1 MNIPVET
8 LLLERGLLTERQL
21 RRAMEFRER
30 CPDKALEE
38 ILLDFGYVS
47 EAALLACL
55 GERDGL
61 EVVDLSEYKVDPEA
75 SGLISHNF
83 SDQYQV
89 LPIGIRNGKLVVAA
103 RDPLMFD
110 VFDEIEAAAGM
121 ELTVVLAA
129 AESIRNCAAAVY
141 REQDLSNAVQKV
153 NKEVLGSGY
162 SREVSAASE
171 RVEGTPIVKMVNTLI
186 EQAYARGASDIHVE
200 PMEDRLVIRLRV
212 NGDLVEHAS
221 MAMEAHRPIVTR
233 LKIMGGMDIAEK
245 RLPQDGKY
253 RYDRGQVKTDL
264 RISALPTI
272 YGEKIVLRLLNS
284 ARDDCLMDVR
294 RLGMTEEQEEIF
306 ERFIKAPY
314 GLVLVTGPT
323 GSGKTTTL
331 YAALNRLVR
340 RKINVVAVEDP
351 VEKAISGATQVQ
363 VNVKSGLTF
372 AVALRAILRQDPDV
386 IMIGEM
392 RDGETASIGVR
403 AAITGHLVFSTL
415 HTNDCAASVARLLDM
430 GVVPYMAAAALTGV
444 IAQRLVKELCPHCR
458 REYEPDGREREL
470 LGGTAPEPVK
480 RLWKPVGCSRCGN
493 TGYSGRRAIY
503 EFMEVDEEIGGMIQK
518 GASPREIRTVLRKN
532 GSKSLREQAR
542 DMTIRGETSVEE
554 LEKIIYSVGPGDR
567 SYRKRQ
573 DHHALCCL
581 KPAGQAENQCGGSGG
596 PCGEGHKRSHSGSGK
611 CEIRPHLCRSP
622 AGHTPS
628 GPGCDHDRRDEGRR
642 NRIHRRARRHNG
654 APGIFHAAHQ

>member
-75 SGLISHNF
+75 AGLISHNF

-129 AESIRNCAAAVY
+129 AESIRDCAAAVY

-212 NGDLVEHAS
+212 NGDLVEHTS

-340 RKINVVAVEDP
+340 RKINVVTVEDP

-542 DMTIRGETSVEE
+542 DLTIRGETSVEE
-554 LEKIIYSVGPGDR
+554 LEKIIYSV
-567 SYRKRQ
+567 
-573 DHHALCCL
+573 
-581 KPAGQAENQCGGSGG
+581 E
-596 PCGEGHKRSHSGSGK
+596 
-611 CEIRPHLCRSP
+611 
-622 AGHTPS
+622 
-628 GPGCDHDRRDEGRR
+628 
-642 NRIHRRARRHNG
+642 
-654 APGIFHAAHQ
+654 

>member
-75 SGLISHNF
+75 AGLISHNF

-129 AESIRNCAAAVY
+129 AESIRDCAAAVY

-153 NKEVLGSGY
+153 NKEVQGSGH
-162 SREVSAASE
+162 SREAGAASE

-186 EQAYARGASDIHVE
+186 EPAYARGASDIHVE

-212 NGDLVEHAS
+212 NGDLVEHTS

-340 RKINVVAVEDP
+340 RKINVVTVEDP

-444 IAQRLVKELCPHCR
+444 IAQRLMKELCPHCR

-470 LGGTAPEPVK
+470 LGGAAPETVK

-503 EFMEVDEEIGGMIQK
+503 EFMEVDEKIGGMIQK
-518 GASPREIRTVLRKN
+518 GTSPHEIRTVLRKN

-542 DMTIRGETSVEE
+542 DMTIRGETSMEE
-554 LEKIIYSVGPGDR
+554 LEKIIYSV
-567 SYRKRQ
+567 
-573 DHHALCCL
+573 
-581 KPAGQAENQCGGSGG
+581 E
-596 PCGEGHKRSHSGSGK
+596 
-611 CEIRPHLCRSP
+611 
-622 AGHTPS
+622 
-628 GPGCDHDRRDEGRR
+628 
-642 NRIHRRARRHNG
+642 
-654 APGIFHAAHQ
+654 

>member
-75 SGLISHNF
+75 AGLISHNF

-129 AESIRNCAAAVY
+129 AESIRDCAAAVY

-153 NKEVLGSGY
+153 NKEVQGSGH
-162 SREVSAASE
+162 SREACAASE

-212 NGDLVEHAS
+212 NGDLVEHTS

-340 RKINVVAVEDP
+340 RKINVVTVEDP

-372 AVALRAILRQDPDV
+372 AVALRAILRQGPDV

-470 LGGTAPEPVK
+470 LGGAAPETVK

-503 EFMEVDEEIGGMIQK
+503 EFMEVDEKIGGMIQK
-518 GASPREIRTVLRKN
+518 GTSPHEIRTVLRKN

-542 DMTIRGETSVEE
+542 DMTIRGETSMEE
-554 LEKIIYSVGPGDR
+554 LEKIIYSV
-567 SYRKRQ
+567 
-573 DHHALCCL
+573 
-581 KPAGQAENQCGGSGG
+581 E
-596 PCGEGHKRSHSGSGK
+596 
-611 CEIRPHLCRSP
+611 
-622 AGHTPS
+622 
-628 GPGCDHDRRDEGRR
+628 
-642 NRIHRRARRHNG
+642 
-654 APGIFHAAHQ
+654 

>member
-1 MNIPVET
+1 MET

-75 SGLISHNF
+75 AGLISHNF

-129 AESIRNCAAAVY
+129 AESIRDCAAAVY

-153 NKEVLGSGY
+153 NKEVQGSGH
-162 SREVSAASE
+162 SREACAASE

-212 NGDLVEHAS
+212 NGDLVEHTS

-340 RKINVVAVEDP
+340 RKINVVTVEDP

-470 LGGTAPEPVK
+470 LGGAAPETVK

-503 EFMEVDEEIGGMIQK
+503 EFMEVDEKIGGMIQK
-518 GASPREIRTVLRKN
+518 GTSPHEIRTVLRKN

-542 DMTIRGETSVEE
+542 DMTIRGETSMEE
-554 LEKIIYSVGPGDR
+554 LEKIIYSV
-567 SYRKRQ
+567 
-573 DHHALCCL
+573 
-581 KPAGQAENQCGGSGG
+581 E
-596 PCGEGHKRSHSGSGK
+596 
-611 CEIRPHLCRSP
+611 
-622 AGHTPS
+622 
-628 GPGCDHDRRDEGRR
+628 
-642 NRIHRRARRHNG
+642 
-654 APGIFHAAHQ
+654 

>member
-75 SGLISHNF
+75 AGLISHNF

-121 ELTVVLAA
+121 ELTVVLAV
-129 AESIRNCAAAVY
+129 AESIRDCAAAVY

-153 NKEVLGSGY
+153 NKEVQGSGY
-162 SREVSAASE
+162 SREACAASE

-212 NGDLVEHAS
+212 NGDLVEHTS

-340 RKINVVAVEDP
+340 RKINVVTVEDP

-470 LGGTAPEPVK
+470 LGGAAPETVK

-503 EFMEVDEEIGGMIQK
+503 EFMEVDEKIGGMIQK
-518 GASPREIRTVLRKN
+518 GTSPHEIRTVLRKN

-542 DMTIRGETSVEE
+542 DMTIRGETSMEE
-554 LEKIIYSVGPGDR
+554 LEKIIYSV
-567 SYRKRQ
+567 
-573 DHHALCCL
+573 
-581 KPAGQAENQCGGSGG
+581 E
-596 PCGEGHKRSHSGSGK
+596 
-611 CEIRPHLCRSP
+611 
-622 AGHTPS
+622 
-628 GPGCDHDRRDEGRR
+628 
-642 NRIHRRARRHNG
+642 
-654 APGIFHAAHQ
+654 

>member
-75 SGLISHNF
+75 AGLISHNF

-212 NGDLVEHAS
+212 NGDLVEHTS

-340 RKINVVAVEDP
+340 RKINVVTVEDP

-542 DMTIRGETSVEE
+542 DMTIRGETSMEE
-554 LEKIIYSVGPGDR
+554 LEKIIYSV
-567 SYRKRQ
+567 
-573 DHHALCCL
+573 
-581 KPAGQAENQCGGSGG
+581 E
-596 PCGEGHKRSHSGSGK
+596 
-611 CEIRPHLCRSP
+611 
-622 AGHTPS
+622 
-628 GPGCDHDRRDEGRR
+628 
-642 NRIHRRARRHNG
+642 
-654 APGIFHAAHQ
+654 

>member
-386 IMIGEM
+386 IMVGEM
-392 RDGETASIGVR
+392 RDEETVSIGVR

-415 HTNDCAASVARLLDM
+415 HTNDCASTINRLRNM
-430 GVVPYMAAAALTGV
+430 GVAPYMVAAALSGIV
-444 IAQRLVKELCPHCR
+444 AQRLVKVLCPMCC
-458 REYEPDGREREL
+458 REYEPDERERGL
-470 LGGTAPEPVK
+470 LEGLGAGKVDK
-480 RLWKPVGCSRCGN
+480 LWKASGCPCCNG
-493 TGYSGRRAIY
+493 TGYSRRKAVY
-503 EFMEVDEEIGGMIQK
+503 ELMEVDEEVKFMITDNVLPK
-518 GASPREIRTVLRKN
+518 EIRTYQKKR
-532 GSKSLREQAR
+532 GFRSLKENVVQMA
-542 DMTIRGETSVEE
+542 IHGETSMEE
-554 LEKIIYSVGPGDR
+554 AEKILYS
-567 SYRKRQ
+567 
-573 DHHALCCL
+573 
-581 KPAGQAENQCGGSGG
+581 AE
-596 PCGEGHKRSHSGSGK
+596 
-611 CEIRPHLCRSP
+611 
-622 AGHTPS
+622 
-628 GPGCDHDRRDEGRR
+628 
-642 NRIHRRARRHNG
+642 
-654 APGIFHAAHQ
+654 

>member
-75 SGLISHNF
+75 AGLISHNF

-129 AESIRNCAAAVY
+129 AESIRDCAAAVY

-153 NKEVLGSGY
+153 NKEVQGSGH
-162 SREVSAASE
+162 SREACAASE

-212 NGDLVEHAS
+212 NGDLVEHTS

-340 RKINVVAVEDP
+340 RKINVVTVEDP

-392 RDGETASIGVR
+392 GDGETASIGVR

-470 LGGTAPEPVK
+470 LGGAAPETVK

-503 EFMEVDEEIGGMIQK
+503 EFMEVDEKIGGMIQK
-518 GASPREIRTVLRKN
+518 GTSPHEIRTVLRKN

-542 DMTIRGETSVEE
+542 DMTIRGETSMEE
-554 LEKIIYSVGPGDR
+554 LEKVIYSV
-567 SYRKRQ
+567 
-573 DHHALCCL
+573 
-581 KPAGQAENQCGGSGG
+581 E
-596 PCGEGHKRSHSGSGK
+596 
-611 CEIRPHLCRSP
+611 
-622 AGHTPS
+622 
-628 GPGCDHDRRDEGRR
+628 
-642 NRIHRRARRHNG
+642 
-654 APGIFHAAHQ
+654 

>member
-212 NGDLVEHAS
+212 NGDLVEHTS

-340 RKINVVAVEDP
+340 RKINVVTVEDP

-542 DMTIRGETSVEE
+542 DMTIRGETSMEE
-554 LEKIIYSVGPGDR
+554 LEKVIYSV
-567 SYRKRQ
+567 
-573 DHHALCCL
+573 
-581 KPAGQAENQCGGSGG
+581 E
-596 PCGEGHKRSHSGSGK
+596 
-611 CEIRPHLCRSP
+611 
-622 AGHTPS
+622 
-628 GPGCDHDRRDEGRR
+628 
-642 NRIHRRARRHNG
+642 
-654 APGIFHAAHQ
+654 

>member
-444 IAQRLVKELCPHCR
+444 IAQSLVKELCPHCR

-493 TGYSGRRAIY
+493 TNYSGRRAIY

-554 LEKIIYSVGPGDR
+554 LEKIIYSV
-567 SYRKRQ
+567 
-573 DHHALCCL
+573 
-581 KPAGQAENQCGGSGG
+581 E
-596 PCGEGHKRSHSGSGK
+596 
-611 CEIRPHLCRSP
+611 
-622 AGHTPS
+622 
-628 GPGCDHDRRDEGRR
+628 
-642 NRIHRRARRHNG
+642 
-654 APGIFHAAHQ
+654 

>member
-75 SGLISHNF
+75 AGLISHNF

-129 AESIRNCAAAVY
+129 AESIRDCAAAVY

-153 NKEVLGSGY
+153 NKEVQGSGH
-162 SREVSAASE
+162 SREACAASE

-212 NGDLVEHAS
+212 NGDLVEHTS

-340 RKINVVAVEDP
+340 RKINVVTVEDP

-458 REYEPDGREREL
+458 REYETDGREREL
-470 LGGTAPEPVK
+470 LGGAAPETVK

-503 EFMEVDEEIGGMIQK
+503 EFMEVDEKIGGMIQK
-518 GASPREIRTVLRKN
+518 GTSPHEIRTVLRKN

-542 DMTIRGETSVEE
+542 DMTIRGETSMEE
-554 LEKIIYSVGPGDR
+554 LEKIIYSV
-567 SYRKRQ
+567 
-573 DHHALCCL
+573 
-581 KPAGQAENQCGGSGG
+581 E
-596 PCGEGHKRSHSGSGK
+596 
-611 CEIRPHLCRSP
+611 
-622 AGHTPS
+622 
-628 GPGCDHDRRDEGRR
+628 
-642 NRIHRRARRHNG
+642 
-654 APGIFHAAHQ
+654 

>member
-75 SGLISHNF
+75 AGLISHNF

-503 EFMEVDEEIGGMIQK
+503 EFMGVDEEIGGMIQK

-554 LEKIIYSVGPGDR
+554 LEKIIYSV
-567 SYRKRQ
+567 
-573 DHHALCCL
+573 
-581 KPAGQAENQCGGSGG
+581 E
-596 PCGEGHKRSHSGSGK
+596 
-611 CEIRPHLCRSP
+611 
-622 AGHTPS
+622 
-628 GPGCDHDRRDEGRR
+628 
-642 NRIHRRARRHNG
+642 
-654 APGIFHAAHQ
+654 

>member
-153 NKEVLGSGY
+153 NKEVQGSGH
-162 SREVSAASE
+162 SREACAASE

-470 LGGTAPEPVK
+470 LGGAAPETVK

-554 LEKIIYSVGPGDR
+554 LEKIIYSV
-567 SYRKRQ
+567 
-573 DHHALCCL
+573 
-581 KPAGQAENQCGGSGG
+581 E
-596 PCGEGHKRSHSGSGK
+596 
-611 CEIRPHLCRSP
+611 
-622 AGHTPS
+622 
-628 GPGCDHDRRDEGRR
+628 
-642 NRIHRRARRHNG
+642 
-654 APGIFHAAHQ
+654 

>member
-75 SGLISHNF
+75 AGLISHNF

-129 AESIRNCAAAVY
+129 AESIRDCAAAVY

-153 NKEVLGSGY
+153 NKEVQGSGH
-162 SREVSAASE
+162 SREACAASE

-212 NGDLVEHAS
+212 NGDLVEHTS

-340 RKINVVAVEDP
+340 RKINVVTVEDP

-415 HTNDCAASVARLLDM
+415 HTNDCAGSVARLLDM

-470 LGGTAPEPVK
+470 LGGAAPETVK

-503 EFMEVDEEIGGMIQK
+503 EFMEVDEKIGGMIQK
-518 GASPREIRTVLRKN
+518 GISPHEIRTVLRKN

-554 LEKIIYSVGPGDR
+554 LEKIIYSV
-567 SYRKRQ
+567 
-573 DHHALCCL
+573 
-581 KPAGQAENQCGGSGG
+581 E
-596 PCGEGHKRSHSGSGK
+596 
-611 CEIRPHLCRSP
+611 
-622 AGHTPS
+622 
-628 GPGCDHDRRDEGRR
+628 
-642 NRIHRRARRHNG
+642 
-654 APGIFHAAHQ
+654 

>member
-75 SGLISHNF
+75 AGLISHNF

-294 RLGMTEEQEEIF
+294 RLGMTEEQEEVF

-323 GSGKTTTL
+323 GCGKTTTL

-340 RKINVVAVEDP
+340 RKINVVTVEDP

-554 LEKIIYSVGPGDR
+554 LEKIIYSV
-567 SYRKRQ
+567 
-573 DHHALCCL
+573 
-581 KPAGQAENQCGGSGG
+581 E
-596 PCGEGHKRSHSGSGK
+596 
-611 CEIRPHLCRSP
+611 
-622 AGHTPS
+622 
-628 GPGCDHDRRDEGRR
+628 
-642 NRIHRRARRHNG
+642 
-654 APGIFHAAHQ
+654 

>member
-75 SGLISHNF
+75 AGLISHNF

-103 RDPLMFD
+103 WDPLMFD

-129 AESIRNCAAAVY
+129 AESIRDCAAAVY

-186 EQAYARGASDIHVE
+186 EQAYSRGASDIHVE

-212 NGDLVEHAS
+212 NGDLVEHTS

-284 ARDDCLMDVR
+284 VRDDCLMDVR

-340 RKINVVAVEDP
+340 RKINVVTVEDP

-470 LGGTAPEPVK
+470 LGGAAPETVK

-503 EFMEVDEEIGGMIQK
+503 EFMEVDEKIGGMIQK
-518 GASPREIRTVLRKN
+518 GTSPHEIRTVLRKN

-542 DMTIRGETSVEE
+542 DMTIRGETSMEE
-554 LEKIIYSVGPGDR
+554 LEKIIYSV
-567 SYRKRQ
+567 
-573 DHHALCCL
+573 
-581 KPAGQAENQCGGSGG
+581 E
-596 PCGEGHKRSHSGSGK
+596 
-611 CEIRPHLCRSP
+611 
-622 AGHTPS
+622 
-628 GPGCDHDRRDEGRR
+628 
-642 NRIHRRARRHNG
+642 
-654 APGIFHAAHQ
+654 

>member
-75 SGLISHNF
+75 SGLISRNF

-331 YAALNRLVR
+331 LKTVEQLKDRLRIGIMEADIDSAVDAQIMAGTGVRTIQLHTGGMCHLDAGMTEQGLKELGTDDLDLAILENVGNLVCPAEFDTGAVKNAMILSVPEGHDKPLKYPLIFTVCDVLLINKIDVLPYFDFDMEKVIESAHMRNPAL
-340 RKINVVAVEDP
+340 KIFP
-351 VEKAISGATQVQ
+351 VSAKTGEGIEAWTEWLYQ
-363 VNVKSGLTF
+363 
-372 AVALRAILRQDPDV
+372 AVAEWK
-386 IMIGEM
+386 GE
-392 RDGETASIGVR
+392 
-403 AAITGHLVFSTL
+403 
-415 HTNDCAASVARLLDM
+415 N
-430 GVVPYMAAAALTGV
+430 
-444 IAQRLVKELCPHCR
+444 
-458 REYEPDGREREL
+458 
-470 LGGTAPEPVK
+470 
-480 RLWKPVGCSRCGN
+480 
-493 TGYSGRRAIY
+493 
-503 EFMEVDEEIGGMIQK
+503 
-518 GASPREIRTVLRKN
+518 
-532 GSKSLREQAR
+532 
-542 DMTIRGETSVEE
+542 
-554 LEKIIYSVGPGDR
+554 
-567 SYRKRQ
+567 
-573 DHHALCCL
+573 
-581 KPAGQAENQCGGSGG
+581 
-596 PCGEGHKRSHSGSGK
+596 
-611 CEIRPHLCRSP
+611 
-622 AGHTPS
+622 
-628 GPGCDHDRRDEGRR
+628 
-642 NRIHRRARRHNG
+642 
-654 APGIFHAAHQ
+654 

>member
-75 SGLISHNF
+75 AGLISHNF

-129 AESIRNCAAAVY
+129 AESIRDCAAAVY

-153 NKEVLGSGY
+153 NKEVQGSGH
-162 SREVSAASE
+162 SREACAASE

-212 NGDLVEHAS
+212 NGDLVEHTS

-284 ARDDCLMDVR
+284 ARDDWLMDVR

-340 RKINVVAVEDP
+340 RKINVVTVEDP

-415 HTNDCAASVARLLDM
+415 HTNDCAGSVARLLDM

-470 LGGTAPEPVK
+470 LGGAAPETVK

-503 EFMEVDEEIGGMIQK
+503 EFMEVDEKIGGMIQK
-518 GASPREIRTVLRKN
+518 GISPHEIRTVLRKN

-542 DMTIRGETSVEE
+542 DMTIRGETSMEE
-554 LEKIIYSVGPGDR
+554 LEKIIYSV
-567 SYRKRQ
+567 
-573 DHHALCCL
+573 
-581 KPAGQAENQCGGSGG
+581 E
-596 PCGEGHKRSHSGSGK
+596 
-611 CEIRPHLCRSP
+611 
-622 AGHTPS
+622 
-628 GPGCDHDRRDEGRR
+628 
-642 NRIHRRARRHNG
+642 
-654 APGIFHAAHQ
+654 

>member
-75 SGLISHNF
+75 AGLISHNF

-129 AESIRNCAAAVY
+129 AESIRDCAAAVY

-153 NKEVLGSGY
+153 NKEVQGSGH
-162 SREVSAASE
+162 SREACAASE

-212 NGDLVEHAS
+212 NGDLVEHTS

-340 RKINVVAVEDP
+340 RKINVVTVEDP

-444 IAQRLVKELCPHCR
+444 IAQRRVKELCPHCR

-470 LGGTAPEPVK
+470 LGGAAPETVK

-503 EFMEVDEEIGGMIQK
+503 EFMEVDEKIGGMIQK
-518 GASPREIRTVLRKN
+518 GTSPHEIRTVLRKN

-542 DMTIRGETSVEE
+542 DMTIRGETSMEE
-554 LEKIIYSVGPGDR
+554 LEKIIYSV
-567 SYRKRQ
+567 
-573 DHHALCCL
+573 
-581 KPAGQAENQCGGSGG
+581 E
-596 PCGEGHKRSHSGSGK
+596 
-611 CEIRPHLCRSP
+611 
-622 AGHTPS
+622 
-628 GPGCDHDRRDEGRR
+628 
-642 NRIHRRARRHNG
+642 
-654 APGIFHAAHQ
+654 

>member
-75 SGLISHNF
+75 AGLISHNF

-129 AESIRNCAAAVY
+129 AESIRDCAAAVY

-153 NKEVLGSGY
+153 NKEVQGSGH
-162 SREVSAASE
+162 SREACAASE

-212 NGDLVEHAS
+212 NGDLVEHTS

-340 RKINVVAVEDP
+340 RKINVVTVEDP

-470 LGGTAPEPVK
+470 LGGAAPETVK

-503 EFMEVDEEIGGMIQK
+503 EFMEVDEKIGGMIQK
-518 GASPREIRTVLRKN
+518 GISPHEIRTVLRKN

-542 DMTIRGETSVEE
+542 DMTIRGETSMEE
-554 LEKIIYSVGPGDR
+554 LEKIIYSV
-567 SYRKRQ
+567 
-573 DHHALCCL
+573 
-581 KPAGQAENQCGGSGG
+581 E
-596 PCGEGHKRSHSGSGK
+596 
-611 CEIRPHLCRSP
+611 
-622 AGHTPS
+622 
-628 GPGCDHDRRDEGRR
+628 
-642 NRIHRRARRHNG
+642 
-654 APGIFHAAHQ
+654 

>member
-1 MNIPVET
+1 M
-8 LLLERGLLTERQL
+8 LERGLLTERQL

-75 SGLISHNF
+75 AGLISHNF

-103 RDPLMFD
+103 WDPLMFD

-129 AESIRNCAAAVY
+129 AESIRDCAAAVY

-153 NKEVLGSGY
+153 NKEVQGSGH
-162 SREVSAASE
+162 SREACAASE

-212 NGDLVEHAS
+212 NGDLVEHTS

-284 ARDDCLMDVR
+284 VRDDCLMDVR

-340 RKINVVAVEDP
+340 RKINVVTVEDP

-470 LGGTAPEPVK
+470 LGGAAPETVK

-503 EFMEVDEEIGGMIQK
+503 EFMEVDEKIGGMIQK
-518 GASPREIRTVLRKN
+518 GTSPHEIRTVLRKN

-542 DMTIRGETSVEE
+542 DMTIRGETSMEE
-554 LEKIIYSVGPGDR
+554 LEKIIYSV
-567 SYRKRQ
+567 
-573 DHHALCCL
+573 
-581 KPAGQAENQCGGSGG
+581 E
-596 PCGEGHKRSHSGSGK
+596 
-611 CEIRPHLCRSP
+611 
-622 AGHTPS
+622 
-628 GPGCDHDRRDEGRR
+628 
-642 NRIHRRARRHNG
+642 
-654 APGIFHAAHQ
+654 

>member
-75 SGLISHNF
+75 AGLISHNF

-129 AESIRNCAAAVY
+129 AESIRDCAAAVY

-153 NKEVLGSGY
+153 NKEVQGSGH
-162 SREVSAASE
+162 SREACAASE

-212 NGDLVEHAS
+212 NGDLVEHTS

-340 RKINVVAVEDP
+340 RKINVVTVEDP

-444 IAQRLVKELCPHCR
+444 IAQRLMKELCPHCR

-470 LGGTAPEPVK
+470 LGGAAPETVK

-503 EFMEVDEEIGGMIQK
+503 EFMEVDEKIGGMIQK
-518 GASPREIRTVLRKN
+518 GTSPHEIRTVLRKN

-542 DMTIRGETSVEE
+542 DMTIRGETSMEE
-554 LEKIIYSVGPGDR
+554 LEKIIYSV
-567 SYRKRQ
+567 
-573 DHHALCCL
+573 
-581 KPAGQAENQCGGSGG
+581 E
-596 PCGEGHKRSHSGSGK
+596 
-611 CEIRPHLCRSP
+611 
-622 AGHTPS
+622 
-628 GPGCDHDRRDEGRR
+628 
-642 NRIHRRARRHNG
+642 
-654 APGIFHAAHQ
+654 

>member
-30 CPDKALEE
+30 CQDKALEE

-47 EAALLACL
+47 ETALLACL

-75 SGLISHNF
+75 AGLISHNF

-129 AESIRNCAAAVY
+129 AESIRDCAAAVY

-153 NKEVLGSGY
+153 NKEVQGSGH
-162 SREVSAASE
+162 SREACAASE

-200 PMEDRLVIRLRV
+200 PMEDRIVIRLRV
-212 NGDLVEHAS
+212 NGDLVEHTS

-340 RKINVVAVEDP
+340 RKINVVTVEDP

-470 LGGTAPEPVK
+470 LGGAAPETVK

-503 EFMEVDEEIGGMIQK
+503 EFMEVDEKIGGMIQK
-518 GASPREIRTVLRKN
+518 GTSPHEIRTVLRKN

-542 DMTIRGETSVEE
+542 DMTIRGETSMEE
-554 LEKIIYSVGPGDR
+554 LEKIIYSV
-567 SYRKRQ
+567 
-573 DHHALCCL
+573 
-581 KPAGQAENQCGGSGG
+581 E
-596 PCGEGHKRSHSGSGK
+596 
-611 CEIRPHLCRSP
+611 
-622 AGHTPS
+622 
-628 GPGCDHDRRDEGRR
+628 
-642 NRIHRRARRHNG
+642 
-654 APGIFHAAHQ
+654 

>member
-129 AESIRNCAAAVY
+129 
-141 REQDLSNAVQKV
+141 
-153 NKEVLGSGY
+153 

-554 LEKIIYSVGPGDR
+554 LEKIIYSV
-567 SYRKRQ
+567 
-573 DHHALCCL
+573 
-581 KPAGQAENQCGGSGG
+581 E
-596 PCGEGHKRSHSGSGK
+596 
-611 CEIRPHLCRSP
+611 
-622 AGHTPS
+622 
-628 GPGCDHDRRDEGRR
+628 
-642 NRIHRRARRHNG
+642 
-654 APGIFHAAHQ
+654 

>member
-386 IMIGEM
+386 IMIDEM

-554 LEKIIYSVGPGDR
+554 LEKIIYSV
-567 SYRKRQ
+567 
-573 DHHALCCL
+573 
-581 KPAGQAENQCGGSGG
+581 E
-596 PCGEGHKRSHSGSGK
+596 
-611 CEIRPHLCRSP
+611 
-622 AGHTPS
+622 
-628 GPGCDHDRRDEGRR
+628 
-642 NRIHRRARRHNG
+642 
-654 APGIFHAAHQ
+654 

>member
-75 SGLISHNF
+75 AGLISHNF

-129 AESIRNCAAAVY
+129 AESIRDCAAAVY

-153 NKEVLGSGY
+153 NKEVQGSGH
-162 SREVSAASE
+162 SREACAASE

-212 NGDLVEHAS
+212 NGDLVEHTS

-340 RKINVVAVEDP
+340 RKINVVTVEDP

-430 GVVPYMAAAALTGV
+430 GVVPYMAAAVLTGV

-470 LGGTAPEPVK
+470 LGGAAPETVK

-503 EFMEVDEEIGGMIQK
+503 EFMEVDEKIGGMIQK
-518 GASPREIRTVLRKN
+518 GTSPHEIRTVLRKN

-542 DMTIRGETSVEE
+542 DMTIRGETSMEE
-554 LEKIIYSVGPGDR
+554 LEKVIYSV
-567 SYRKRQ
+567 
-573 DHHALCCL
+573 
-581 KPAGQAENQCGGSGG
+581 E
-596 PCGEGHKRSHSGSGK
+596 
-611 CEIRPHLCRSP
+611 
-622 AGHTPS
+622 
-628 GPGCDHDRRDEGRR
+628 
-642 NRIHRRARRHNG
+642 
-654 APGIFHAAHQ
+654 

>member
-75 SGLISHNF
+75 AGLISHNF

-121 ELTVVLAA
+121 ELTVVLAV
-129 AESIRNCAAAVY
+129 AESIRDCAAAVY

-153 NKEVLGSGY
+153 NKEVQGSGH
-162 SREVSAASE
+162 SREACAASE

-212 NGDLVEHAS
+212 NGDLVEHTS

-340 RKINVVAVEDP
+340 RKINVVTVEDP

-470 LGGTAPEPVK
+470 LGGAAPETVK

-503 EFMEVDEEIGGMIQK
+503 EFMEVDEKIGGMIQK
-518 GASPREIRTVLRKN
+518 GTSPHEIRTVLRKN

-542 DMTIRGETSVEE
+542 DMTIRGETSMEE
-554 LEKIIYSVGPGDR
+554 LEKIIYSV
-567 SYRKRQ
+567 
-573 DHHALCCL
+573 
-581 KPAGQAENQCGGSGG
+581 E
-596 PCGEGHKRSHSGSGK
+596 
-611 CEIRPHLCRSP
+611 
-622 AGHTPS
+622 
-628 GPGCDHDRRDEGRR
+628 
-642 NRIHRRARRHNG
+642 
-654 APGIFHAAHQ
+654 

>member
-8 LLLERGLLTERQL
+8 LWLERGLLTERQL

-75 SGLISHNF
+75 AGLISHNF

-129 AESIRNCAAAVY
+129 AESIRDCAAAVY

-153 NKEVLGSGY
+153 NKEVQGSGH
-162 SREVSAASE
+162 SREACAASE

-212 NGDLVEHAS
+212 NGDLVEHTS

-340 RKINVVAVEDP
+340 RKINVVTVEDP

-470 LGGTAPEPVK
+470 LGGAAPETVK

-503 EFMEVDEEIGGMIQK
+503 EFMEVDEKIGGMIQK
-518 GASPREIRTVLRKN
+518 GISPHEIRTVLRKN

-542 DMTIRGETSVEE
+542 DMTIRGETSMEE
-554 LEKIIYSVGPGDR
+554 LEKIIYSV
-567 SYRKRQ
+567 
-573 DHHALCCL
+573 
-581 KPAGQAENQCGGSGG
+581 E
-596 PCGEGHKRSHSGSGK
+596 
-611 CEIRPHLCRSP
+611 
-622 AGHTPS
+622 
-628 GPGCDHDRRDEGRR
+628 
-642 NRIHRRARRHNG
+642 
-654 APGIFHAAHQ
+654 

>member
-75 SGLISHNF
+75 AGLISHNF

-129 AESIRNCAAAVY
+129 AESIRDCAAAVY

-153 NKEVLGSGY
+153 NKEVQGSGH
-162 SREVSAASE
+162 SREACAASE

-212 NGDLVEHAS
+212 NGDLVEHTS

-340 RKINVVAVEDP
+340 RKINVVTVEDP

-470 LGGTAPEPVK
+470 LGGAAPETVK
-480 RLWKPVGCSRCGN
+480 RIWKPVGCSRCGN

-503 EFMEVDEEIGGMIQK
+503 EFMEVDEKIGGMIQK
-518 GASPREIRTVLRKN
+518 GTSPHEIRTVLRKN

-542 DMTIRGETSVEE
+542 DMTIRGETSMEE
-554 LEKIIYSVGPGDR
+554 LEKIIYSV
-567 SYRKRQ
+567 
-573 DHHALCCL
+573 
-581 KPAGQAENQCGGSGG
+581 E
-596 PCGEGHKRSHSGSGK
+596 
-611 CEIRPHLCRSP
+611 
-622 AGHTPS
+622 
-628 GPGCDHDRRDEGRR
+628 
-642 NRIHRRARRHNG
+642 
-654 APGIFHAAHQ
+654 

>member
-75 SGLISHNF
+75 AGLISHNF

-103 RDPLMFD
+103 WDPLMFD

-129 AESIRNCAAAVY
+129 AESIRDCAAAVY

-153 NKEVLGSGY
+153 NKEVQGSGH
-162 SREVSAASE
+162 SREACAASE

-212 NGDLVEHAS
+212 NGDLVEHTS

-284 ARDDCLMDVR
+284 VRDDCLMDVR

-340 RKINVVAVEDP
+340 RKINVVTVEDP

-372 AVALRAILRQDPDV
+372 AVALRAIHRQDPDV

-470 LGGTAPEPVK
+470 LGGAAPETVK

-503 EFMEVDEEIGGMIQK
+503 EFMEVDEKIGGMIQK
-518 GASPREIRTVLRKN
+518 GTSPHEIRTVLRKN

-542 DMTIRGETSVEE
+542 DMTIRGETSMEE
-554 LEKIIYSVGPGDR
+554 LEKIIYSV
-567 SYRKRQ
+567 
-573 DHHALCCL
+573 
-581 KPAGQAENQCGGSGG
+581 E
-596 PCGEGHKRSHSGSGK
+596 
-611 CEIRPHLCRSP
+611 
-622 AGHTPS
+622 
-628 GPGCDHDRRDEGRR
+628 
-642 NRIHRRARRHNG
+642 
-654 APGIFHAAHQ
+654 

>member
-75 SGLISHNF
+75 AGLISHNF

-129 AESIRNCAAAVY
+129 AESIRDCAAAVY

-153 NKEVLGSGY
+153 NKEVQGSGH
-162 SREVSAASE
+162 SREACAASE

-200 PMEDRLVIRLRV
+200 PMEERLVIRLRV
-212 NGDLVEHAS
+212 NGDLVEHTS

-340 RKINVVAVEDP
+340 RKINVVTVEDP

-470 LGGTAPEPVK
+470 LGGAAPETVK

-503 EFMEVDEEIGGMIQK
+503 EFMEVDEKIGGMIQK
-518 GASPREIRTVLRKN
+518 GTSPHEIRTVLRKN

-542 DMTIRGETSVEE
+542 DMTIRGETSMEE
-554 LEKIIYSVGPGDR
+554 LEKIIYSV
-567 SYRKRQ
+567 
-573 DHHALCCL
+573 
-581 KPAGQAENQCGGSGG
+581 E
-596 PCGEGHKRSHSGSGK
+596 
-611 CEIRPHLCRSP
+611 
-622 AGHTPS
+622 
-628 GPGCDHDRRDEGRR
+628 
-642 NRIHRRARRHNG
+642 
-654 APGIFHAAHQ
+654 

>member
-55 GERDGL
+55 GERDGR

-75 SGLISHNF
+75 AGLISHNF

-121 ELTVVLAA
+121 ELTVVLAV
-129 AESIRNCAAAVY
+129 AESIRDCAAAVY

-153 NKEVLGSGY
+153 NKEVQGSGH
-162 SREVSAASE
+162 SREACAASE

-212 NGDLVEHAS
+212 NGDLVEHTS

-340 RKINVVAVEDP
+340 RKINVVTVEDP

-470 LGGTAPEPVK
+470 LGGAAPETVK

-503 EFMEVDEEIGGMIQK
+503 EFMEVDEKIGGMIQK
-518 GASPREIRTVLRKN
+518 GTSPHEIRTVLRKN

-542 DMTIRGETSVEE
+542 DMTIRGETSMEE
-554 LEKIIYSVGPGDR
+554 LEKIIYSV
-567 SYRKRQ
+567 
-573 DHHALCCL
+573 
-581 KPAGQAENQCGGSGG
+581 E
-596 PCGEGHKRSHSGSGK
+596 
-611 CEIRPHLCRSP
+611 
-622 AGHTPS
+622 
-628 GPGCDHDRRDEGRR
+628 
-642 NRIHRRARRHNG
+642 
-654 APGIFHAAHQ
+654 

>member
-75 SGLISHNF
+75 AGLISHNF

-121 ELTVVLAA
+121 ELTVVLAV
-129 AESIRNCAAAVY
+129 AESIRDCAAAVY

-153 NKEVLGSGY
+153 NKEVQGSGH
-162 SREVSAASE
+162 SREACAASE
-171 RVEGTPIVKMVNTLI
+171 RVEGTPVVKMVNTLI

-212 NGDLVEHAS
+212 NGDLVEHTS

-340 RKINVVAVEDP
+340 RKINVVTVEDP

-470 LGGTAPEPVK
+470 LGGAAPETVK

-503 EFMEVDEEIGGMIQK
+503 EFMEVDEKIGGMIQK
-518 GASPREIRTVLRKN
+518 GTSPHEIRTVLRKN

-542 DMTIRGETSVEE
+542 DMTIRGETSMEE
-554 LEKIIYSVGPGDR
+554 LEKIIYSV
-567 SYRKRQ
+567 
-573 DHHALCCL
+573 
-581 KPAGQAENQCGGSGG
+581 E
-596 PCGEGHKRSHSGSGK
+596 
-611 CEIRPHLCRSP
+611 
-622 AGHTPS
+622 
-628 GPGCDHDRRDEGRR
+628 
-642 NRIHRRARRHNG
+642 
-654 APGIFHAAHQ
+654 

>member
-75 SGLISHNF
+75 AGLISHNF

-103 RDPLMFD
+103 WDPLMFD

-129 AESIRNCAAAVY
+129 AESIRDCAAAVY

-153 NKEVLGSGY
+153 NKEVQGSGH
-162 SREVSAASE
+162 SREACAASE

-212 NGDLVEHAS
+212 NGDLVEYTS

-284 ARDDCLMDVR
+284 VRDDCLMDVR

-340 RKINVVAVEDP
+340 RKINVVTVEDP

-470 LGGTAPEPVK
+470 LGGAAPETVK

-503 EFMEVDEEIGGMIQK
+503 EFMEVDEKIGGMIQK
-518 GASPREIRTVLRKN
+518 GTSPHEIRTVLRKN

-542 DMTIRGETSVEE
+542 DMTIRGETSMEE
-554 LEKIIYSVGPGDR
+554 LEKIIYSV
-567 SYRKRQ
+567 
-573 DHHALCCL
+573 
-581 KPAGQAENQCGGSGG
+581 E
-596 PCGEGHKRSHSGSGK
+596 
-611 CEIRPHLCRSP
+611 
-622 AGHTPS
+622 
-628 GPGCDHDRRDEGRR
+628 
-642 NRIHRRARRHNG
+642 
-654 APGIFHAAHQ
+654 

>member
-75 SGLISHNF
+75 AGLISHNF

-129 AESIRNCAAAVY
+129 AESIRDCAAAVY

-153 NKEVLGSGY
+153 NKEVQGSGH
-162 SREVSAASE
+162 SREACAASE

-212 NGDLVEHAS
+212 NGDLVEHTS

-340 RKINVVAVEDP
+340 RKINVVTVEDP

-470 LGGTAPEPVK
+470 LGGAAPETVK

-503 EFMEVDEEIGGMIQK
+503 EFMEVDEKIGGMIQK
-518 GASPREIRTVLRKN
+518 GTSPHEIRTVLRKN

-542 DMTIRGETSVEE
+542 DMTIRGETSMEE
-554 LEKIIYSVGPGDR
+554 LEKVIYSV
-567 SYRKRQ
+567 
-573 DHHALCCL
+573 
-581 KPAGQAENQCGGSGG
+581 E
-596 PCGEGHKRSHSGSGK
+596 
-611 CEIRPHLCRSP
+611 
-622 AGHTPS
+622 
-628 GPGCDHDRRDEGRR
+628 
-642 NRIHRRARRHNG
+642 
-654 APGIFHAAHQ
+654 

>member
-75 SGLISHNF
+75 AGLISHNF

-121 ELTVVLAA
+121 ELTVVLAS

-340 RKINVVAVEDP
+340 RKINVVTVEDP

-470 LGGTAPEPVK
+470 LGGAAPETVK

-503 EFMEVDEEIGGMIQK
+503 EFMEVDEKIGGMIQK
-518 GASPREIRTVLRKN
+518 GTSPHEIRTVLRKN

-542 DMTIRGETSVEE
+542 DMTIRGETSMEE
-554 LEKIIYSVGPGDR
+554 LEKIIYSV
-567 SYRKRQ
+567 
-573 DHHALCCL
+573 
-581 KPAGQAENQCGGSGG
+581 E
-596 PCGEGHKRSHSGSGK
+596 
-611 CEIRPHLCRSP
+611 
-622 AGHTPS
+622 
-628 GPGCDHDRRDEGRR
+628 
-642 NRIHRRARRHNG
+642 
-654 APGIFHAAHQ
+654 

>member
-75 SGLISHNF
+75 AGLISHNF

-470 LGGTAPEPVK
+470 LGGTASEPVK

-554 LEKIIYSVGPGDR
+554 LEKIIYSV
-567 SYRKRQ
+567 
-573 DHHALCCL
+573 
-581 KPAGQAENQCGGSGG
+581 E
-596 PCGEGHKRSHSGSGK
+596 
-611 CEIRPHLCRSP
+611 
-622 AGHTPS
+622 
-628 GPGCDHDRRDEGRR
+628 
-642 NRIHRRARRHNG
+642 
-654 APGIFHAAHQ
+654 

>member
-386 IMIGEM
+386 IMV
-392 RDGETASIGVR
+392 GETRDAETAAISIR
-403 AAITGHLVFSTL
+403 AAITGHLVLSTL
-415 HTNDCAASVARLLDM
+415 HTNNAAASIVRLVDM
-430 GVVPYMAAAALTGV
+430 GMEPYMIASSLVGV
-444 IAQRLVKELCPHCR
+444 VAQRLMRRVCPECSVL
-458 REYEPDGREREL
+458 EAPSLEERL
-470 LGGTAPEPVK
+470 FLGDRAPSLVRHAK
-480 RLWKPVGCSRCGN
+480 GCARCN
-493 TGYSGRRAIY
+493 HTGYRGRVAVHEIIC
-503 EFMEVDEEIGGMIQK
+503 VDG
-518 GASPREIRTVLRKN
+518 EIRKMIS
-532 GSKSLREQAR
+532 GSA
-542 DMTIRGETSVEE
+542 SVEE
-554 LEKIIYSVGPGDR
+554 IAAYAEKEQGMKPLAARGLELVEKGETTVDELVKIAYYS
-567 SYRKRQ
+567 
-573 DHHALCCL
+573 
-581 KPAGQAENQCGGSGG
+581 
-596 PCGEGHKRSHSGSGK
+596 
-611 CEIRPHLCRSP
+611 
-622 AGHTPS
+622 
-628 GPGCDHDRRDEGRR
+628 
-642 NRIHRRARRHNG
+642 
-654 APGIFHAAHQ
+654 

>member
-1 MNIPVET
+1 M
-8 LLLERGLLTERQL
+8 
-21 RRAMEFRER
+21 
-30 CPDKALEE
+30 
-38 ILLDFGYVS
+38 
-47 EAALLACL
+47 
-55 GERDGL
+55 
-61 EVVDLSEYKVDPEA
+61 
-75 SGLISHNF
+75 
-83 SDQYQV
+83 
-89 LPIGIRNGKLVVAA
+89 
-103 RDPLMFD
+103 
-110 VFDEIEAAAGM
+110 
-121 ELTVVLAA
+121 
-129 AESIRNCAAAVY
+129 
-141 REQDLSNAVQKV
+141 SNAVQKV

-554 LEKIIYSVGPGDR
+554 LEKIIYSV
-567 SYRKRQ
+567 
-573 DHHALCCL
+573 
-581 KPAGQAENQCGGSGG
+581 E
-596 PCGEGHKRSHSGSGK
+596 
-611 CEIRPHLCRSP
+611 
-622 AGHTPS
+622 
-628 GPGCDHDRRDEGRR
+628 
-642 NRIHRRARRHNG
+642 
-654 APGIFHAAHQ
+654 